1 MVELQKAQSDTSKL
15 TILEALCNECD
26 IENNLKYGTL
36 MKNLANSLMLKSST
50 YIEKKKYLTKKLY
63 SIEISNIYYEQKS
76 DTSRLL
82 LLLKEGLNSA
92 KQIMDTH
99 NIVNSMKS
107 IIAYYNKIG
116 NRPKAL
122 EIIEKG
128 IEFSKLYQDRKGLAN
143 FYRLLAE
150 MYEQDKYYLKAIE
163 KYQQELSVL
172 KTTSNNK
179 DDLAY
184 SYAQIATVYGRLK
197 NIKKAK
203 VNFDSASVI
212 AESPLIKIIVC
223 NRKGQMYSS
232 NQRYRDALIAYNESV
247 YLSKNMDDKSF
258 LWGAYSNI
266 GNLYSAMNRFDSALF
281 YTNKALRIA
290 IEINYDNNISSSY
303 QILRTIYF
311 KMGNFKKANEI
322 REKCKMFF
330 NRYSIFEKE
339 NFYRMGAKIDSASGN
354 WKAAF
359 QNYQL
364 YIFYQNKA
372 KSDVLDKAVV
382 KEKFQ
387 REYDKQ
393 KEIDRAVS
401 TKEIERQ
408 KLARNSF
415 MLGFILILIIA
426 VLVFR
431 SLLQNRKAK
440 AIIENQKHLVEEK
453 NREILDSIEYAL
465 RIQTAILPPAKIV
478 KQYLENSFILY
489 KPKDIVA
496 GDFYWME
503 SINDVVLF
511 AACDCTGHGVPGAM
525 VSVVCHNALNRA
537 VREFGLTQPAA
548 ILDKTTE
555 IVLENFAKSEEE
567 IQDGMDI
574 SICALNTK
582 TRKLEWAGANNS
594 LIFINNGQL
603 FETKADKQCI
613 GYNDEITAF
622 TNHEFKIA
630 SDTIIYLFTD
640 GFADQFGG
648 QPERKLTK
656 KKFKELLMSIHKLS
670 IQQQSIELDK
680 FITNYKINT
689 EQTDDILVI
698 GVRI

>member
-1 MVELQKAQSDTSKL
+1 MVELQKAQSDTTKL

-26 IENNLKYGTL
+26 IENNLKYGSL
-36 MKNLANSLMLKSST
+36 LKNLATKLMIQAKT
-50 YIEKKKYLTKKLY
+50 YKEKKKYLSKKLY
-63 SIEISNIYYEQKS
+63 SIEIISIYYEQES

-122 EIIEKG
+122 EIIERG
-128 IEFSKLYQDRKGLAN
+128 IEFSKLFQDRKGLAK

-163 KYQQELSVL
+163 KYKQELGML
-172 KTTSNNK
+172 KSISNNK

-203 VNFDSASVI
+203 ENFDSASAI
-212 AESPLIKIIVC
+212 AESPTLKIIVC
-223 NRKGQMYSS
+223 NREGQMYRS
-232 NQRYRDALIAYNESV
+232 NQRYREALIAFNESV
-247 YLSKNMDDKSF
+247 ELSKYVDKSF
-258 LWGAYSNI
+258 LWGAYANI
-266 GNLYSAMNRFDSALF
+266 GDLYSAMNKFDSALF
-281 YTNKALRIA
+281 YTNKALNIA
-290 IEINYDNNISSSY
+290 VEIKFDNNINGSY
-303 QILRTIYF
+303 QILTDIYF

-330 NRYSIFEKE
+330 NSYSILEKE

-359 QNYQL
+359 QNYQQ

-372 KSDVLDKAVV
+372 KSDVLNKTMV

-408 KLARNSF
+408 KLVRNSF

-582 TRKLEWAGANNS
+582 TRMLEWAGANNS

-622 TNHEFKIA
+622 TNHEFKIE

-656 KKFKELLMSIHKLS
+656 RKFKELLISIQHLS
-670 IQQQSIELDK
+670 IQEQATELDK